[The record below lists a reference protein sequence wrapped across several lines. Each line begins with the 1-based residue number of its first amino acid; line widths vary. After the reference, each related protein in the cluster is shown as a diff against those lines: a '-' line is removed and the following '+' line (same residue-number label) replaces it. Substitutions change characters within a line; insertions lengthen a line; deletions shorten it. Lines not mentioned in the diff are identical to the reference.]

1 MFGPNA
7 QSENFGQEQ
16 ENWIIR
22 VERAWESEEL
32 GEEIQRRLGRDCD
45 ECGDGIG
52 EEELHQTL
60 LGLDVV
66 GLFPAIQSASAG
78 RIVSRRIKK
87 SGIQMNGFNL
97 RHRTRHILVNK
108 YLTGEIKS
116 LWKIL
121 PWTKSGKE
129 IGITNKELNSKTAK
143 IEAKWCFPPTEQNEE
158 QQI

>member
-1 MFGPNA
+1 M
-7 QSENFGQEQ
+7 SV
-16 ENWIIR
+16 I
-22 VERAWESEEL
+22 RAWESEEY
-32 GEEIQRRLGRDCD
+32 GEEVKRRLERNCE

-52 EEELHQTL
+52 EEEL
-60 LGLDVV
+60 V

-116 LWKIL
+116 LCKIL